1 MSRPPK
7 PPRLSRKPIGSSSLA
22 AVCGK
27 LAISLGLG
35 GNHRFVGL
43 AVYVGILLDVAESDP
58 EMLDDL
64 REDFAKTNAVLAEE
78 GLPTYEEPEDGSWEP
93 VSFDMYG
100 YSGLHYVRR
109 IAAHLAAGR
118 PLPPPGDDGASS
130 DPVQEAYYD
139 AVIGKPRLFRKSPKF
154 DRRFDHLLVHSD
166 AEGFYVP
173 VEFDEVIFTDE
184 VPGSMLGSSHAL
196 ARECE
201 ELAQALGVPPDL
213 DPESEELWNESEAQ
227 GEGERW
233 RRYGVETFTCVR
245 LLAAARESLRRG
257 AAVVFA

>member
-1 MSRPPK
+1 M
-7 PPRLSRKPIGSSSLA
+7 
-22 AVCGK
+22 
-27 LAISLGLG
+27 
-35 GNHRFVGL
+35 GL
-43 AVYVGILLDVAESDP
+43 AVYVVILLDVAESDP

-109 IAAHLAAGR
+109 IAAHLAAGG

-213 DPESEELWNESEAQ
+213 DPESEELWNVSEEQ
-227 GEGERW
+227 GEGEGW
-233 RRYGVETFTCVR
+233 RRYGVESFTCVR